1 MLPHAGAGAGQ
12 AVEDGWVLGRVLSEY
27 VGKERSKALPDL
39 EACARLYQS
48 VRLPR
53 AQKVQATSRK
63 SGPLYDM
70 QSPELIDKEF
80 EECVPILAETLVD
93 RMKFIWEAELDKA
106 YEETRAS
113 LGVVSNGVSQ

>member
-27 VGKERSKALPDL
+27 VSKSTPSRLPNLD
-39 EACARLYQS
+39 ACAALYQS

-53 AQKVQATSRK
+53 AQKVQATSRN

-70 QSPELIDKEF
+70 KSPELVDKDF
-80 EECVPILAETLVD
+80 ETCVPIVADKLRD

-106 YEETRAS
+106 YEDVRAS
-113 LGVVSNGVSQ
+113 VGAVSS